1 MTLTDLQQE
10 YPGLF
15 QPLGCQSL
23 CEAERCVEEAAA
35 KAGLSLRSAS
45 CTGSDGNTYL
55 EYRNRLGTLLL
66 RVVISPERCSRSSHP
81 SWLFSFSAERVD
93 ANLTADGPHAVRV
106 KPSSFEKEVLTVIA
120 RLRSIQ
126 VKRGRVVGR
135 LIKWNAEKG
144 IGLAE
149 CFPGAVVSVEAD
161 DLPIGCKI
169 GYNEILS
176 FAVQR
181 TDSRQKAIK
190 VRRCA
195 GH

>member
-1 MTLTDLQQE
+1 MTLTELQQQ

-23 CEAERCVEEAAA
+23 HEAERCVEEAAA
-35 KAGLSLRSAS
+35 KAGLSLRAAS
-45 CTGSDGNTYL
+45 WRGSDGNSHL
-55 EYRNRLGTLLL
+55 EYRNRIGTLLL
-66 RVVISPERCSRSSHP
+66 RVGISPDDSDRSRKP

-93 ANLTADGPHAVRV
+93 ANLTAESPHAVRV
-106 KPSSFEKEVLTVIA
+106 KPSSFEREVHEVVA
-120 RLRSIQ
+120 RLRSLQ

-144 IGLAE
+144 IGLVE
-149 CFPGAVVSVEAD
+149 CFPGAVVSVETG
-161 DLPIGCKI
+161 DLAVGSKVGC
-169 GYNEILS
+169 NEMLS

-181 TDSRQKAIK
+181 TGSRQKAIK

-195 GH
+195 AH